1 MKERPNLLSLNAFVL
16 SRELEW
22 LSNFLDLRIELHKQ
36 KKFDARQLLNMEP
49 PKLDDDVA
57 ASPYAQLINGFNMDL
72 PERIVLLLAL
82 LPHIKPEM
90 LDVFFTRNDE
100 YGRVF
105 TEFGGI
111 VGNNHNGFMPTGET
125 AIYLLAADNLEL
137 RFYLS
142 KLFNKEHFFASQNI
156 LYLEHIHKN
165 EPELSGLLTISKEY
179 LSLLTSGEH
188 HRPEYSMDFPAKR
201 ISTKLDWDDLV
212 LASETFDSVQEIG
225 IWLQH
230 GHHLLTDPEV
240 GRKIK
245 RGYRSLFYGPSG
257 TGKTLTA
264 CLLGKTA
271 GLDVYHIDLS
281 MVVSKYIGET
291 EKNLAKIFDH
301 AENRNWILFF
311 DEADALFGKRTQT
324 SSSNDRYANQE
335 VSYLLQRIEDFPGV
349 VILASNY
356 KSNMDPAFMRR
367 FQSLIRFPM
376 PGENLR
382 HQLYKKAFTGNYTL
396 DEEIDL
402 HEISRKY
409 ELSGGNIIN
418 VLRYCAMMAI
428 HNNEGYVTEENFYEG
443 IRKELKKTGKTM

>member
-1 MKERPNLLSLNAFVL
+1 MQYNQTLTFNAL
-16 SRELEW
+16 A
-22 LSNFLDLRIELHKQ
+22 LDLELQWIAHFLHERIRLHNEKT
-36 KKFDARQLLNMEP
+36 FDIREIYKITP
-49 PKLDDDVA
+49 PEFEGPSAESTYAKLIEKHNFD
-57 ASPYAQLINGFNMDL
+57 I
-72 PERIVLLLAL
+72 PERVILLLAL
-82 LPHIKPEM
+82 LPHLKPEL
-90 LDVFFTRNDE
+90 LDIFFTRNDQ

-125 AIYLLAADNLEL
+125 AMYVLAADNLEL
-137 RFYLS
+137 RFALS
-142 KLFNKEHFFASQNI
+142 KILSREHFFATEDI
-156 LYLEHIHKN
+156 IYIDHIHKN
-165 EPELSGLLTISKEY
+165 EPELSGMLKISKEY
-179 LSLLTSGEH
+179 LSLLTTGEH
-188 HRPEYSMDFPAKR
+188 HSPEYSTDFPAKKITTR
-201 ISTKLDWDDLV
+201 LHWDDLV
-212 LASETFDSVQEIG
+212 LASETFESVQEIG
-225 IWLQH
+225 IWLEH
-230 GHHLLTDPEV
+230 GHNLLLDPEV

-271 GLDVYHIDLS
+271 GMDVYHVDLS

-301 AENRNWILFF
+301 AEHRNWILFF

-356 KSNMDPAFMRR
+356 KSNMDQAFMRR
-367 FQSLIRFPM
+367 FQSMIRFPM

-382 HQLYKKAFTGNYTL
+382 YQLYQKAFTGNYPL

-402 HEISRKY
+402 HDVARKY

-428 HNNEGYVTEENFYEG
+428 HNNDKFVTENNFYEG
-443 IRKELKKTGKTM
+443 IRKELKKIGKTM

>member
-1 MKERPNLLSLNAFVL
+1 MKESPTLLSLNAL
-16 SRELEW
+16 ILEKELAW
-22 LSNFLDLRIELHKQ
+22 LSEFLNQRILLHQ
-36 KKFDARQLLNMEP
+36 EKKYDIRQVYNIQP
-49 PKLDDDVA
+49 PTYDDRFTS
-57 ASPYAQLINGFNMDL
+57 SPYLQLVKQYNMDV
-72 PERIVLLLAL
+72 PERLVLLLAL
-82 LPHIKPEM
+82 LPHIKPEL
-90 LDVFFTRNDE
+90 LDVFFTRNDQ

-105 TEFGGI
+105 TEFGGV
-111 VGNNHNGFMPTGET
+111 VGSSHNGFMPTGET
-125 AIYLLAADNLEL
+125 AVYMLAADNLEL
-137 RFYLS
+137 RFYLT
-142 KLFNKEHFFASQNI
+142 KLFEKDHFFSSQNI
-156 LYLEHIHKN
+156 LYLEHHQKN
-165 EPELSGLLTISKEY
+165 EPALSGILTISQEY
-179 LSLLTSGEH
+179 LSLLTTGEH
-188 HRPEYSMDFPAKR
+188 HRPEYGMDFPAKR
-201 ISTKLDWDDLV
+201 ISTKLNWDDLV
-212 LASETFDSVQEIG
+212 LASETFDSVQEIS
-225 IWLQH
+225 IWLEH
-230 GHHLLTDPEV
+230 GQHLLADPEV

-324 SSSNDRYANQE
+324 NSSNDRYANQE

-356 KSNMDPAFMRR
+356 KSNMDQAFMRR

-382 HQLYKKAFTGNYTL
+382 HQLYKKAFTGNYQL
-396 DEEIDL
+396 DNEIDL
-402 HEISRKY
+402 LEISRKY

-428 HNNEGYVTEENFYEG
+428 HNNEALVTEENFYEG